1 MTLANPIALWLL
13 AGLPLLW
20 LIAWRS
26 RRLHSPHRL
35 AMAVLVRSLIVA
47 LLAVAMAQPVVL
59 KRSREISVV
68 YAIDVS
74 RSVSSSFL
82 GQALDWAGAANNRYR
97 PAQARYLV
105 FGDGVQLLE
114 SADQVLS
121 VAVTIDDVQRASLSD
136 GAIGQRASS
145 SDGAIGQSATDIEAA
160 LHAAMF
166 GFAPHHARRL
176 VLITDGNQTRGDVWR
191 ALPRLQT
198 EGVRVFTM
206 PAAVSAD
213 IDAWVESIAFPAGVR
228 KQEPITIR
236 VTIRSLTNVAS
247 MVELADGKRVLGKRK
262 VTLQSGENVIA
273 FETRLLKVGN
283 NVLTARVR
291 ADGDQVAEND
301 VLTDSVWAG
310 PRPKVLYVEG
320 MPESA
325 RYLSEALR
333 AHHIDVTVV
342 TAQTLNED
350 AAVLAGHDAVI
361 LSDVYMHDLA
371 PETARQIDVFVRER
385 GGGLIFA
392 AGESTYGKQG
402 YSNSEVE
409 RLLPVR
415 FEGKRKRRELD
426 LVLLIDRSH
435 SMRGRKLEL
444 AKTAAL
450 STLDLLEEQHR
461 LSVVGFDSRP
471 NIVVPLVEVGNKRRA
486 EDLIASMTASG
497 QTDIYPALAMA
508 RRMLA
513 ESTASTKHV
522 ILLSDGVTAPLPGR
536 AAANSA
542 DKIHAEIQAARAE
555 EIRRAGA
562 AAPSDLAPKLTS
574 DPGTIEGLVAALA
587 EEEVS
592 LSTVAIGAKP
602 NLDLMS
608 AIAEL
613 ANGKAYVAKS
623 DAEMPGLFV
632 SETRRLLGES
642 IVEEPFRP
650 VVGNRGAA
658 LAGLD
663 FASGPPLRG
672 FVMTRAKPFS
682 DVLLRA
688 PKDQPLLATTHY
700 GLGKTA
706 AFLSD
711 VKNRWSAEWLEW
723 EGYGRLWSQ
732 VVRDVIPRR
741 SPAGLSWRVSR
752 EGNEAVVELTALSSD
767 HSYRNSLLPKV
778 RVTSPDGQASM
789 LMLRQIAPGEY
800 RARTPIGA
808 GRAKPYR
815 FELLEGGG
823 VAKTEVAKTG
833 VRTLSYT
840 WTDEYRALPPNN
852 TLLRA
857 LSVQTGGAF
866 APRAEDVFAD
876 HGDGGMAPRPLWHW
890 FVSAA
895 LLLFLIDILVRRSP
909 WLTGDRLFAFFAR
922 LRRSRRS

>member
-1 MTLANPIALWLL
+1 MGGLRASGCNVTLANPIALSLL

-20 LIAWRS
+20 LLVWRS
-26 RRLHSPHRL
+26 RRLHARHRL
-35 AMAVLVRSLIVA
+35 ATATFVRSLVVL
-47 LLAVAMAQPVVL
+47 LLAVAMAQPMVL
-59 KRSREISVV
+59 KRSRETSVI

-82 GQALDWAGAANNRYR
+82 RQALAWAGAANERYQ

-105 FGDGVQLLE
+105 FGDGARLVD
-114 SADQVLS
+114 SADEVLS
-121 VAVTIDDVQRASLSD
+121 VAVTVEDAAS
-136 GAIGQRASS
+136 ASS
-145 SDGAIGQSATDIEAA
+145 SNAIGQSATDIEAA
-160 LHAAMF
+160 LHSAMF
-166 GFAPHHARRL
+166 GFARHHARRL

-191 ALPRLQT
+191 ALPRLQAQ
-198 EGVRVFTM
+198 GVRVFTM
-206 PAAVSAD
+206 PAAVSANS
-213 IDAWVESIAFPAGVR
+213 DAWIESIVIPFGVR
-228 KQEPITIR
+228 KQEPVSVR
-236 VTIRSLTNVAS
+236 VVVRSLTSVTAV
-247 MVELADGKRVLGKRK
+247 VELAGPKRVLGKRN
-262 VTLQSGENVIA
+262 VALQSGENVIV
-273 FETRLLKVGN
+273 FETRLSRAGSNILS
-283 NVLTARVR
+283 ARVR
-291 ADGDQVAEND
+291 ADGDQIAEND
-301 VLTDSVWAG
+301 AKTESVWVG
-310 PRPKVLYVEG
+310 PRPRVLYVEG
-320 MPESA
+320 IPESA
-325 RYLSEALR
+325 RYLSDALR
-333 AHHIDVTVV
+333 AHYIEVTVA
-342 TAQTLNED
+342 TAQALNED
-350 AAVLAGHDAVI
+350 RAMIDSHDAVI
-361 LSDVYMHDLA
+361 ISDVYSYELES
-371 PETARQIDVFVRER
+371 ETAYRLEAYVRER

-409 RLLPVR
+409 RFLPVR

-461 LSVVGFDSRP
+461 LSVIGFDSRP
-471 NIVVPLVEVGNKRRA
+471 NIVVPLTEVGNKRRA
-486 EDLIASMTASG
+486 EDLIAGMTASG

-513 ESTASTKHV
+513 DSSSSTKHV

-536 AAANSA
+536 AATNDA
-542 DKIHAEIQAARAE
+542 DRIHAEIQAGRE
-555 EIRRAGA
+555 EEMRRAGTSQPTA
-562 AAPSDLAPKLTS
+562 ATPKLTP
-574 DPGTIEGLVAALA
+574 DPGSIEGLVAALA
-587 EEEVS
+587 EEKVS

-613 ANGKAYVAKS
+613 ADGKSYFAKS

-650 VVGNRGAA
+650 SVGNRGAS

-672 FVMTRAKPFS
+672 FVMTRAKQFS

-688 PKDQPLLATTHY
+688 PKEQPLLATTHY

-711 VKNRWSAEWLEW
+711 VKNRWSVDWLDW

-732 VVRDVIPRR
+732 VVRDVIPRT
-741 SPAGLSWRVSR
+741 SQAGLRLQVSR
-752 EGNEAVVELTALSSD
+752 DDNNAVVALTALAPD

-778 RVTSPDGQASM
+778 RVTSPNGETSM

-800 RARTPIGA
+800 RARFPIGV
-808 GRAKPYR
+808 GQAKPYR
-815 FELLEGGG
+815 FEILEGGG
-823 VAKTEVAKTG
+823 IAKAESAQAG

-852 TLLRA
+852 ALLRA
-857 LSVQTGGAF
+857 LSEKTGGMF
-866 APRAEDVFAD
+866 APKAEDIFAD
-876 HGDGGMAPRPLWHW
+876 RGDGGLAPQPLWHW

-895 LLLFLIDILVRRSP
+895 LLLFLIDILVRRAP
-909 WLTGDRLFAFFAR
+909 WSTGDSLFALFAR
-922 LRRSRRS
+922 FRRTSR

>member
-13 AGLPLLW
+13 AGLPLVW
-20 LIAWRS
+20 LLAWRS
-26 RRLHSPHRL
+26 RRLHSLHRL
-35 AMAVLVRSLIVA
+35 AVAMLVRSLVVV
-47 LLAVAMAQPVVL
+47 LLAVAMAQPMVL
-59 KRSREISVV
+59 ERSREISVV

-82 GQALDWAGAANNRYR
+82 GQALDWAGAANERYR

-105 FGDGVQLLE
+105 FGDGVRLLE
-114 SADQVLS
+114 SAEQVLS
-121 VAVTIDDVQRASLSD
+121 VKVTVEDVA
-136 GAIGQRASS
+136 RASS
-145 SDGAIGQSATDIEAA
+145 TSGAIGQSATDIESA

-191 ALPRLQT
+191 ALPRLKT
-198 EGVRVFTM
+198 ENVRVFTM

-213 IDAWVESIAFPAGVR
+213 SDAWVESIAFPPGVR
-228 KQEPITIR
+228 KQEPVSVR
-236 VTIRSLTNVAS
+236 VTVRSLKNVAAV
-247 MVELADGKRVLGKRK
+247 VELSSPKRILGKRN
-262 VTLQSGENVIA
+262 VALQRGENVIA
-273 FETRLLKVGN
+273 FETRLSRAGS
-283 NVLTARVR
+283 NVLSASVR
-291 ADGDQVAEND
+291 ADGDQVSEND
-301 VLTDSVWAG
+301 VMTGSVWAG
-310 PRPKVLYVEG
+310 PRPRVLYVEG
-320 MPESA
+320 IPESA

-333 AHHIDVTVV
+333 AHYIDVTVV

-350 AAVLAGHDAVI
+350 IGVLNSHDAVI
-361 LSDVYMHDLA
+361 LSDVYTYDIN
-371 PETARQIDVFVRER
+371 PETARQLDVFVRER

-402 YSNSEVE
+402 YANSDIE
-409 RLLPVR
+409 RFLPVR

-461 LSVVGFDSRP
+461 LSVIGFDSRA
-471 NIVVPLVEVGNKRRA
+471 NIVVPLAEVGNKRRA
-486 EDLIASMTASG
+486 EDLIASMAASG

-513 ESTASTKHV
+513 DSSASTKHV
-522 ILLSDGVTAPLPGR
+522 ILLSDGITAPLPGR
-536 AAANSA
+536 AAATDA
-542 DKIHAEIQAARAE
+542 DKIHAEIQAGRE
-555 EIRRAGA
+555 QEMRRAGA
-562 AAPSDLAPKLTS
+562 TLPSDTTPYFTS
-574 DPGTIEGLVAALA
+574 DPGSIEGLVAALA
-587 EEEVS
+587 EEDVS

-613 ANGKAYVAKS
+613 AGGKSYVAKS

-650 VVGNRGAA
+650 LVGTRGAS

-672 FVMTRAKPFS
+672 FVMTRAKQFS

-688 PKDQPLLATTHY
+688 PKEQPLLVTTHY

-711 VKNRWSAEWLEW
+711 VKNRWSAEWIEW

-732 VVRDVIPRR
+732 IVRDVIPRTSR
-741 SPAGLSWRVSR
+741 AGMTWRVSR
-752 EGNEAVVELTALSSD
+752 DENEAVVELTALASD
-767 HSYRNSLLPKV
+767 HGYRNSLLPKV
-778 RVTSPDGQASM
+778 RVMSPDGQTFM

-800 RARTPIGA
+800 RARMPIRA
-808 GRAKPYR
+808 GRATPYR
-815 FELLEGGG
+815 FEILEGGG
-823 VAKTEVAKTG
+823 VAKSEIAQAG

-852 TLLRA
+852 ALLRA
-857 LSVQTGGAF
+857 LSEQTGGVF
-866 APRAEDVFAD
+866 APKAADVFAD
-876 HGDGGMAPRPLWHW
+876 HGDGGLAPQPLWHW
-890 FVSAA
+890 FISAA
-895 LLLFLIDILVRRSP
+895 LLLFLIDILVRRAP
-909 WLTGDRLFAFFAR
+909 WSTGDRLFAFFAR
-922 LRRSRRS
+922 LRQNGPEPDR

>member
-1 MTLANPIALWLL
+1 MTLANPVALWLL
-13 AGLPLLW
+13 AGLPLVW
-20 LIAWRS
+20 LLTWRS
-26 RRLHSPHRL
+26 RRLHPPHRL
-35 AMAVLVRSLIVA
+35 MMAVLVRSLIFV
-47 LLAVAMAQPVVL
+47 LLALAIAQPFVL
-59 KRSREISVV
+59 ERSRETSVV

-74 RSVSSSFL
+74 RSVSSPFL
-82 GQALDWAGAANNRYR
+82 GKALDWAGAANERYR

-105 FGDGVQLLE
+105 FGDGARLLE

-121 VAVTIDDVQRASLSD
+121 VAVTVDDVQHAYSSD
-136 GAIGQRASS
+136 GAIGPSASS

-228 KQEPITIR
+228 KQEPVSIR
-236 VTIRSLTNVAS
+236 VTIRSLTSVTS
-247 MVELADGKRVLGKRK
+247 VVELADGKRVLGKRK

-273 FETRLLKVGN
+273 FETRLSKSGN
-283 NVLTARVR
+283 NILTARVR

-325 RYLSEALR
+325 VYLSEALR
-333 AHHIDVTVV
+333 AHYIDVTVV
-342 TAQTLNED
+342 TAQTLNKD
-350 AAVLAGHDAVI
+350 TAMLTDHDAVI
-361 LSDVYMHDLA
+361 LSDVYTHDLD

-385 GGGLIFA
+385 GGGLVFA

-409 RLLPVR
+409 RFLPVR
-415 FEGKRKRRELD
+415 FEGKRRELD

-461 LSVVGFDSRP
+461 LSVIGFDSRP
-471 NIVVPLVEVGNKRRA
+471 NVVVPLAEVGNKRRA

-536 AAANSA
+536 AATNSA
-542 DKIHAEIQAARAE
+542 DEIHAKIQAARAE
-555 EIRRAGA
+555 EMRRSGA
-562 AAPSDLAPKLTS
+562 AAPSDSAPKLTFDS
-574 DPGTIEGLVAALA
+574 GTVEGLVAGLA
-587 EEEVS
+587 EDEVS

-650 VVGNRGAA
+650 VLGNRGAA

-672 FVMTRAKPFS
+672 FVMTRAKQFS

-688 PKDQPLLATTHY
+688 PKEQPLLATTHY

-741 SPAGLSWRVSR
+741 SPAGLTWRVSR
-752 EGNEAVVELTALSSD
+752 AGSDAVIELAALSAD
-767 HSYRNSLLPKV
+767 HRYRNSLLPKV
-778 RVTSPDGQASM
+778 RVTSPDGQATM

-800 RARTPIGA
+800 RARMPIGA

-815 FELLEGGG
+815 FEMLAGGG
-823 VAKTEVAKTG
+823 VTAADTAQAG

-857 LSVQTGGAF
+857 LSVQTGGVF

-890 FVSAA
+890 FVAAA
-895 LLLFLIDILVRRSP
+895 LLLFLIDILVRRAP
-909 WLTGDRLFAFFAR
+909 WSTGDRLFAFVAR
-922 LRRSRRS
+922 LRRSRR

>member
-1 MTLANPIALWLL
+1 MTFANPDALLLL

-20 LIAWRS
+20 LIAWRY
-26 RRLHSPHRL
+26 RRLHVLHRL
-35 AMAVLVRSLIVA
+35 TVATLVRSLIVLA
-47 LLAVAMAQPVVL
+47 LIVAMAQPEVL
-59 KRSREISVV
+59 RRSREKSVV

-74 RSVSSSFL
+74 RSVSSSFVAE
-82 GQALDWAGAANNRYR
+82 ALRWAAAANERYR
-97 PAQARYLV
+97 PVRTRFLV
-105 FGDGVQLLE
+105 FGDGVRMLD
-114 SADQVLS
+114 SAEQVLS
-121 VAVTIDDVQRASLSD
+121 VAVTVEDKAHTSPDS
-136 GAIGQRASS
+136 
-145 SDGAIGQSATDIEAA
+145 GAIGQSATDIEAA
-160 LHAAMF
+160 LQAAMF
-166 GFAPHHARRL
+166 GFAPYHAKRL
-176 VLITDGNQTRGDVWR
+176 VLISDGNQTRGDVWR
-191 ALPRLQT
+191 ALPRLT
-198 EGVRVFTM
+198 AEGVRVFTL
-206 PAAVSAD
+206 PATTSAD

-228 KQEPITIR
+228 KQEPVRVR
-236 VTIRSLTNVAS
+236 VTVRSLAS
-247 MVELADGKRVLGKRK
+247 VDSVVELASRKSILGKRT
-262 VTLQSGENVIA
+262 VVLQPGENVIA
-273 FETRLLKVGN
+273 FETRLSRAGN
-283 NVLTARVR
+283 NILTARVR

-301 VLTDSVWAG
+301 AISDSVWVG
-310 PRPKVLYVEG
+310 PRPRVLYVEG

-325 RYLSEALR
+325 RYLSEALQ
-333 AHHIDVTVV
+333 AHYIDVTIV
-342 TAQTLNED
+342 TAQALNED
-350 AAVLAGHDAVI
+350 VGILDGHDAVV
-361 LSDVYMHDLA
+361 LSDVYAHDIEPL
-371 PETARQIDVFVRER
+371 TAQSLDAFVRER
-385 GGGLIFA
+385 GGGLVFA

-402 YSNSEVE
+402 YSNSEIE

-461 LSVVGFDSRP
+461 LSVVGFDSRA
-471 NIVVPLVEVGNKRRA
+471 NIVVPLAEVGNKRRA

-513 ESTASTKHV
+513 DSSASTKHV
-522 ILLSDGVTAPLPGR
+522 ILLSDGVTAPLPG
-536 AAANSA
+536 SA
-542 DKIHAEIQAARAE
+542 VKTEADRIHAEIQDGRAE
-555 EIRRAGA
+555 EMRRTGDAS
-562 AAPSDLAPKLTS
+562 PSDSIPKLTS
-574 DPGTIEGLVAALA
+574 DVGTIEGLVAALA
-587 EEEVS
+587 EEKVS

-613 ANGKAYVAKS
+613 ADGKSYVAKS

-650 VVGNRGAA
+650 SVGSRGES

-663 FASGPPLRG
+663 FESGPPLRG
-672 FVMTRAKPFS
+672 FVMTRAKQFS

-688 PKDQPLLATTHY
+688 PKEQPLLATTHY

-723 EGYGRLWSQ
+723 DGYGRLWSQ
-732 VVRDVIPRR
+732 VVRDVIPRSSR
-741 SPAGLSWRVSR
+741 VGLTWRVSR
-752 EGNEAVVELTALSSD
+752 EENVAVVELTALASD
-767 HSYRNSLLPKV
+767 HSYRNSLLPRV
-778 RVTSPDGQASM
+778 RVTSPDGQTSM

-800 RARTPIGA
+800 LARMPIGA
-808 GRAKPYR
+808 GQAMPYR
-815 FELLEGGG
+815 FEMLEGGG
-823 VAKTEVAKTG
+823 VEKTEIAQAG

-852 TLLRA
+852 ELLRA
-857 LSVQTGGAF
+857 LSEQTGGMF
-866 APRAEDVFAD
+866 APRAQDVFAD
-876 HGDGGMAPRPLWHW
+876 YGDGGLAPQALWHW

-895 LLLFLIDILVRRSP
+895 LLLFLVDILVRRAP
-909 WLTGDRLFAFFAR
+909 WSIGDRMFTFFAR
-922 LRRSRRS
+922 LRRTEPAGGSPRRAQ